1 MLWVNIIMDT
11 LGALAFA
18 SEPPLKEY
26 MRQKPIKREEKILAR
41 PMIFEIITVSSY
53 VLFLCVWFLKSDT
66 GAMILSNGSEKYMLS
81 AFFALFVFTG
91 VFVCFTS
98 RAKGLNIMRG
108 LYKNKAF
115 LPIMAG
121 VMLVQIAFIYFGGE
135 ALRAMP
141 LKFGDL
147 IDIILVAFTVI
158 IFDTVR
164 KIFVRLFSIS
174 RKKSKQKFKIERKIT
189 NVK

>member
-1 MLWVNIIMDT
+1 
-11 LGALAFA
+11 
-18 SEPPLKEY
+18 
-26 MRQKPIKREEKILAR
+26 
-41 PMIFEIITVSSY
+41 MI
-53 VLFLCVWFLKSDT
+53 
-66 GAMILSNGSEKYMLS
+66 
-81 AFFALFVFTG
+81 
-91 VFVCFTS
+91 
-98 RAKGLNIMRG
+98 
-108 LYKNKAF
+108 
-115 LPIMAG
+115 G